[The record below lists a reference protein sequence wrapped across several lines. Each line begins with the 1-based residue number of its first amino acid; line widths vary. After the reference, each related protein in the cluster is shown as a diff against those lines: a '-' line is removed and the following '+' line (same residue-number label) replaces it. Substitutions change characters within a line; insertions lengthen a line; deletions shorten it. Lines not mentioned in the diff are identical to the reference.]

1 MKHRTLLDDLEKV
14 FSYYNSICESCD
26 YDCMK
31 CKLCSLN
38 SKESSY
44 RFLCDI
50 VGELVLSMREYCQ
63 KVEK

>member
-1 MKHRTLLDDLEKV
+1 MKRRLIDDLEKI
-14 FSYYNSICESCD
+14 FSYYKFICESCD

-44 RFLCDI
+44 FYLCDI
-50 VGELVLSMREYCQ
+50 VEELVLSMREYY
-63 KVEK
+63 KEI

>member
-1 MKHRTLLDDLEKV
+1 MKKRLIDDLEKV
-14 FSYYNSICESCD
+14 FSYYKSICESCD

-38 SKESSY
+38 SKKSGY

-50 VGELVLSMREYCQ
+50 VGELILSMREYY
-63 KVEK
+63 KEI